1 MMKPLDTFVVL
12 GRAMGACVLAGF
24 GTLWAVAAVFS
35 APASW
40 RLGLGLSV
48 AFTAACV
55 GLAALHAF
63 LRVRAAGKTQP
74 DAPVSAAGQTARRRV
89 GRRMGLI
96 NAAQGLAIALVS
108 VAVARAGRPDLIMS
122 AVALIVGL
130 HFFALVPVLHMPS
143 YALCGALIV
152 AAAIAG
158 AVAPAGPG
166 RSVGLAL
173 AVALILWTTA
183 LDITRRLP
191 TAAASIA

>member
-1 MMKPLDTFVVL
+1 MMKPLDTFVL
-12 GRAMGACVLAGF
+12 LRRAMGACVLAGF
-24 GTLWAVAAVFS
+24 GTVWAAAAVFS
-35 APASW
+35 APARW
-40 RLGLGLSV
+40 RMGLGLGL

-55 GLAALHAF
+55 GMAALHTL
-63 LRVRAAGKTQP
+63 LRVRAAGRAQP
-74 DAPVSAAGQTARRRV
+74 DAPLSAAGQIARRRV

-108 VAVARAGRPDLIMS
+108 VAAARAGRPDLIMS

-152 AAAIAG
+152 VAAIVG
-158 AVAPAGPG
+158 AVAPPRPG
-166 RSVGLAL
+166 NAVGVSL
-173 AVALILWTTA
+173 AVALVLWTTA

-191 TAAASIA
+191 TAAVSTA

>member
-1 MMKPLDTFVVL
+1 MMKPLDTFVL
-12 GRAMGACVLAGF
+12 LRRAMGACVLAAF

-35 APASW
+35 APAGW
-40 RLGLGLSV
+40 RLGLGLGL

-55 GLAALHAF
+55 GVAALHTL
-63 LRVRAAGKTQP
+63 LRVRAAGKSQP
-74 DAPVSAAGQTARRRV
+74 DALLSADGQLARRRV

-108 VAVARAGRPDLIMS
+108 VAAARAGRPDLIMS

-152 AAAIAG
+152 VAAIAG
-158 AVAPAGPG
+158 AVGPAGQG
-166 RSVGLAL
+166 RPVGVAL

-191 TAAASIA
+191 TAAVSIA